1 MSRILRT
8 FNVAS
13 LGALLFG
20 SLACEDKA
28 TQEALKACRSEVDTL
43 KTLASQTPVLNDIK
57 AQLAQATAKLED
69 LRKEAETPK
78 HGKSGRASEDK
89 TKTAEAKPA
98 ETKPAEAKGPAGIKP
113 TEAKPAETKPAEA
126 KGPAGTKPAEARPTE
141 TKATETKSSEAKKT
155 EPAKADKTEP
165 K

>member
-113 TEAKPAETKPAEA
+113 TEAKTAETKGTEA
-126 KGPAGTKPAEARPTE
+126 KP
-141 TKATETKSSEAKKT
+141 SEAKKT